1 VNVQLHIE
9 YLRLTNQFFHSFLTT
24 VQMFQSQM
32 SDAYSSLC
40 I

>member
-1 VNVQLHIE
+1 MQLYIQ
-9 YLRLTNQFFHSFLTT
+9 YAWITINKSNFYSFSST
-24 VQMFQSQM
+24 VQMFQSWM

>member
-1 VNVQLHIE
+1 MQLHIE
-9 YLRLTNQFFHSFLTT
+9 YAQITNQIIHSFLLT
-24 VQMFQSQM
+24 VQMFRSWM